1 MKKFV
6 SIFCCLCF
14 SIAFFAQDNVF
25 LKAEGEI
32 PEEFITPSAS
42 KYKKEVKEWAAKRSK
57 KAKGRDKR
65 NQKQFLLESNFAIDN
80 ILQSGLVLF
89 NDPATVYVNKVLSQ
103 LPVSED
109 KKLKSKRPRAYVLN
123 SGAVNA
129 FATDQGIIFVT
140 LGLLANLQNEAQLA
154 FILSHELVHVK
165 HQHSID
171 KFVKSK
177 NIARN
182 NSSKNIDD
190 LGIDRNVFSK
200 SLYSQKLEEEADE
213 EGLEIFLKTDYDP
226 QAILNTFTILHYSY
240 LPFEDFPVDKSFF
253 EDENYVFPD
262 HIWLNKVRSISP
274 MNKDEETDRVS
285 SHPSSLKRLEKLK
298 ARINNAD
305 QNNKRSFIVSESEF
319 QSIQTK
325 ARYQIPFLNLFA
337 DNYAEAIYT
346 AYLLLEQYPDDFELK
361 KVIGKA
367 LYMEAKY
374 QNYEAEEGG
383 NRNREMEG
391 IRTLVEGE
399 SHKIYY
405 LLSKM
410 DQAEVTVLATKYNWQ
425 LHQQYPDDEELA
437 LLVKDVFKELAYNF
451 KNLGSFSTT
460 ALPVQIK
467 DTLSTLPLTIE
478 IDKNEKVLID
488 SAVSMLPPVES
499 LSKLEK
505 IKISNEMQSSDKDS
519 SIVGNSSYQYYAF
532 VDELQTESFQAAY
545 KKGLEE
551 YEEEEERIAYYES
564 EEGKSAWKK
573 TRKHNNKHGKKLGI
587 NKVVVVNPFYLSL
600 DFRSF
605 GDVEYIRSEEK
616 QSKFRESIKKIATI
630 SSLDATVLDVADL
643 STQDIEK
650 FNDII
655 KVNQYFSQQMG
666 HYDFSLTPGYQQN
679 EINDIAKKYGTDF
692 FLWTGVI
699 SFHEKHNGWGGYY
712 AAFLLPYTIPFSIAN
727 LFTPQYDTMY
737 YAILFDIK
745 TGRRSIIKMD
755 YFNKRD
761 SNTVLQAHIY
771 DVFFQIE
778 QSDGKKK

>member
-6 SIFCCLCF
+6 SIFYSLCF
-14 SIAFFAQDNVF
+14 SVLIFAQDNVL
-25 LKAEGEI
+25 LKAEGQI
-32 PEEFITPSAS
+32 PEEFITASTS
-42 KYKKEVKEWAAKRSK
+42 KYKQEVEEWKEEKSSK
-57 KAKGRDKR
+57 SKGRDKR
-65 NQKQFLLESNFAIDN
+65 VKRQFLIESHFSIDD

-89 NDPATVYVNKVLSQ
+89 NDPASVYVNKVLNK
-103 LPVSED
+103 LPVSD
-109 KKLKSKRPRAYVLN
+109 YKSLKNKNPRAYVLN

-154 FILSHELVHVK
+154 FILSHELVHIK

-171 KFVKSK
+171 KFIKSR
-177 NIARN
+177 NIERN

-190 LGIDRNVFSK
+190 LGIDRNIFST

-213 EGLEIFLKTDYDP
+213 EGLEIFLKTNYDP
-226 QAILNTFTILHYSY
+226 QATLNTFTILHYSY
-240 LPFEDFPVDKSFF
+240 LPFEDFPVEKSFF

-262 HIWLNKVRSISP
+262 GIWLKKVRDISP
-274 MNKDEETDRVS
+274 MKINEETDRVS

-305 QNNKRSFIVSESEF
+305 KSNKSSFIVSKSEF
-319 QSIQTK
+319 ESVQKK
-325 ARYQIPFLNLFA
+325 ARYQIPFLNLFEE
-337 DNYAEAIYT
+337 NYAEAIYT
-346 AYLLLEQYPDDFELK
+346 AYLLLDTYPEDFELK

-399 SHKIYY
+399 SHRIYY

-410 DQAEVTVLATKYNWQ
+410 DQAEITILATKYNWQ
-425 LHQQYPDDEELA
+425 LHQQNPDDAELA

-451 KNLGSFSTT
+451 NNLGSFSTT
-460 ALPVQIK
+460 ALPLPEKVK
-467 DTLSTLPLTIE
+467 DTTLTLIPLTIE
-478 IDKNEKVLID
+478 VDTVEKELTD
-488 SAVSMLPPVES
+488 SASTEN

-505 IKISNEMQSSDKDS
+505 IKLRNEVQTGNTDS
-519 SIVGNSSYQYYAF
+519 PITESISYQYYAF
-532 VDELQTESFQAAY
+532 VNELKTESFLAAY
-545 KKGLEE
+545 KQGLEDH
-551 YEEEEERIAYYES
+551 EEEKARTEYYES

-573 TRKHNNKHGKKLGI
+573 IKKRNDKHGKKLGLD
-587 NKVVVVNPFYLSL
+587 KVVVVNPFYLSL
-600 DFRSF
+600 DFRSS
-605 GDVEYIRSEEK
+605 GEVEYIRSEHK
-616 QSKFRESIKKIATI
+616 QSKFRESIKKIADI
-630 SSLDATVLDVADL
+630 SSLDATLLDVTDL
-643 STQDIEK
+643 STGDIEK
-650 FNDII
+650 FNDIV
-655 KVNQYFSQQMG
+655 KVNQYFSQQMS
-666 HYDFSLTPGYQQN
+666 HYDFSLTPGFQQN
-679 EINDIAKKYGTDF
+679 AINDLAEKYDTDY

-699 SFHEKHNGWGGYY
+699 SLHEEHNGWRGFWG
-712 AAFLLPYTIPFSIAN
+712 AVLMPYVIPFSIAN
-727 LFTPQYDTMY
+727 LVTPQYDTMY

-761 SNTVLQAHIY
+761 TNTILQAHIY
-771 DVFFQIE
+771 DVFFQIAQE
-778 QSDGKKK
+778 DKK